1 MRNVRR
7 IAWLLLA
14 IAGTA
19 CGNSTGPS
27 GPKVAQLRV
36 TPDTVRLVRGDSVV
50 LTVAP
55 LDANGNLLVGVA
67 VSVSF
72 TSADT
77 GIVKVTET
85 GLVRSAGRLG
95 DTKVTVSGGGVSH
108 DVPASVLGIFGHT
121 LLTGSP
127 FGTAATR
134 LGAVYV
140 LRHTG
145 DLASR
150 FNLPDTTVVAS
161 LGIVGDPTY
170 VTFDSAGTTAYV
182 TSQFG
187 QRVLVINA
195 ATNTVV
201 DSIPTTGNPDIVR
214 VSPDNHSIWVST
226 NVDSLYQFD
235 RSNKTILARY
245 GLPLIPNG
253 IAFSPTND
261 SLLYVSTL
269 WAGAVVE
276 INYKRKTFGRTFT
289 PGGTTQAVVISQD
302 GEELYVSNE
311 SLGEIEIY
319 NLTSGVAL
327 PVIKTDGPA
336 FDLELSPDGRLLW
349 TSLSG
354 TGVVRAYD
362 RRSRALRYTFV
373 TGGVPRRIAMTP
385 ATTEVV
391 VANEAG
397 WVDFIK

>member
-1 MRNVRR
+1 MREIRR
-7 IAWLLLA
+7 MASLFLA
-14 IAGTA
+14 VSGSA
-19 CGNSTGPS
+19 CGYSTGPS
-27 GPKVAQLRV
+27 GPKVAQLLV
-36 TPDTVRLVRGDSVV
+36 TPDTIRLVRGDSVG
-50 LTVAP
+50 LTVTP
-55 LDANGNLLVGVA
+55 LDANGHLLIGVA

-77 GIVKVTET
+77 DIVRVSVT
-85 GLVRSAGRLG
+85 GLAKSAGKLG
-95 DTKVTVSGGGVSH
+95 DTKITVSGGGVGRN
-108 DVPASVLGIFGHT
+108 VPVSVLGIFGHT
-121 LLTGSP
+121 ALDGSP
-127 FGTAATR
+127 FGAAASR
-134 LGAVYV
+134 LGGTYV
-140 LRHTG
+140 LRHTI
-145 DLASR
+145 DLVSR
-150 FNLPDTTVVAS
+150 FNLPDTTVVTS
-161 LGIVGDPTY
+161 FGITGDPTF
-170 VTFDSAGTTAYV
+170 VAFDSAGTTAYA
-182 TSQFG
+182 SAQFA

-195 ATNTVV
+195 ASNTVV

-214 VSPDNHSIWVST
+214 VSPDEHSIWVST
-226 NVDSLYQFD
+226 NVDSLYQYD
-235 RSNKTILARY
+235 RSSKAILARY

-276 INYKRKTFGRTFT
+276 INYKRKSFGRTFR
-289 PGGTTQAVVISQD
+289 PGGVTQAVVISPD
-302 GEELYVSNE
+302 GKELYVSNE
-311 SLGEIEIY
+311 SLDEIEIY
-319 NLTSGVAL
+319 NLASGVAL

-354 TGVVRAYD
+354 TGLVRAYD
-362 RRSRALRYTFV
+362 RISRALRYTFV

>member
-1 MRNVRR
+1 MALFPCRNHALDGPFRRLSLEPHSGDTMRNVRQ
-7 IAWLLLA
+7 IAWLFLA
-14 IAGTA
+14 VAGSA

-27 GPKVAQLRV
+27 GPKVAQFRV
-36 TPDTVRLVRGDSVV
+36 TPDTIRLVRGDSVA
-50 LTVAP
+50 LTVTP

-67 VSVSF
+67 VAVSF

-77 GIVKVTET
+77 GIAKVSEI
-85 GLVRSAGRLG
+85 GLVKSGGRLG
-95 DTKVTVSGGGVSH
+95 DTKITVTGGGVSQ

-121 LLTGSP
+121 ILAGSP

-134 LGAVYV
+134 LGASYV
-140 LRHTG
+140 LRHT
-145 DLASR
+145 LNLVSR
-150 FNLPDTTVVAS
+150 FNLPDTAVATS
-161 LGIVGDPTY
+161 FGIADNPTY
-170 VTFDSAGTTAYV
+170 VTFDSAGTTADA
-182 TSQFG
+182 TAQFA

-195 ATNTVV
+195 VTNTIV
-201 DSIPTTGNPDIVR
+201 DSIPATGHPDIVR
-214 VSPDNHSIWVST
+214 VSPDGHSIWVST

-235 RSNKTILARY
+235 RASKTILARY

-253 IAFSPTND
+253 IAFAPTND

-289 PGGTTQAVVISQD
+289 PGGVTQAVVISPD
-302 GEELYVSNE
+302 GKELYVSNE

-319 NLTSGVAL
+319 NLASGVAL

-354 TGVVRAYD
+354 AGVVRAYD
-362 RRSRALRYTFV
+362 RTSRALR
-373 TGGVPRRIAMTP
+373 
-385 ATTEVV
+385 
-391 VANEAG
+391 
-397 WVDFIK
+397 